1 MRMFVMSLAGLL
13 ASFSAM
19 ASDHSDALSYTE
31 RMALYAD
38 WSTFFLFIIALVA
51 PCLCWLR
58 RLDSNQRPSG

>member
-19 ASDHSDALSYTE
+19 ASDHGDELSYTE

-38 WSTFFLFIIALVA
+38 WSTFFLLIVALVA
-51 PCLCWLR
+51 LIRFW
-58 RLDSNQRPSG
+58 NK